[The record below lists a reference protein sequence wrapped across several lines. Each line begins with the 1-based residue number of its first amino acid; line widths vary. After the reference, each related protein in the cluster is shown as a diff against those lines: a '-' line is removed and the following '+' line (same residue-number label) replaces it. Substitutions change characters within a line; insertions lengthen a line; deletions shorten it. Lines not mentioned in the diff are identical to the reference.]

1 MKKLILASM
10 ILLATGAAQADVGN
24 LATGGAV
31 STPVAGQSAVQ
42 IALSSTAQVPQ
53 TPISV
58 VYSLSSNAITQTHV
72 KGAVAQYAT
81 ITVPETTAKV
91 LLNTPTLD
99 GANSGHA
106 AVSIIAD
113 ATNTAGDTDKLY
125 ATAAGGDTLY
135 VGLVAKDTTE
145 WTGGDTTGLTTVTF
159 YAS

>member
-24 LATGGAV
+24 LAIGGAV
-31 STPVAGQSAVQ
+31 VTPVAGQSAVQ
-42 IALSSTAQVPQ
+42 IALSSTARVPQ

-58 VYSLSSNAITQTHV
+58 VYSLSSNAITQTHA
-72 KGAVAQYAT
+72 KGAVAQYAQ
-81 ITVPETTAKV
+81 ISVPVSTAKI
-91 LLNTPTLD
+91 LLTAPSVS
-99 GANSGHA
+99 GENSEHA

-113 ATNTAGDTDKLY
+113 VTNTAGDTDKLY
-125 ATAAGGDTLY
+125 ATAAGGDMLY